1 MTDYNLL
8 YQMSELCKEN
18 DISFGIRHGLLFVD
32 WVDFEKYSKPLRFK
46 QCFTLEELE
55 NIYKTLDNVVDEFL
69 SRRDAELEKLK
80 EESEQNDE

>member
-32 WVDFEKYSKPLRFK
+32 WVDFENYSKPLRFK
-46 QCFTLEELE
+46 QFFTFEELE

-80 EESEQNDE
+80 EGSEQ

>member
-1 MTDYNLL
+1 MTDYNWL
-8 YQMSELCKEN
+8 YQMDELCKEN

-32 WVDFEKYSKPLRFK
+32 WVDFENYSKPLRFK
-46 QCFTLEELE
+46 QYFTFAELE

-80 EESEQNDE
+80 EGSEQ

>member
-1 MTDYNLL
+1 MMDYNLF

-18 DISFGIRHGLLFVD
+18 EIGFGIRHGYIYVE
-32 WVDFEKYSKPLRFK
+32 WVDFVNYSKPLRFK

-69 SRRDAELEKLK
+69 SRRDAELERLK
-80 EESEQNDE
+80 EGSER